1 MAVLDNELLEDA
13 ALDAEI
19 VAHVQRTLPAEVAAR
34 FDEEQLYYFHDLIEE
49 FLAESDILEAEPD
62 EEGFVNV
69 DLERIADTL
78 RRTAL
83 KDKVAISRSKTLN
96 SSSRPNCLTA
106 MTLSDAFGLVP
117 HHTTT
122 SLADLRDR

>member
-69 DLERIADTL
+69 DPQNWQ
-78 RRTAL
+78 
-83 KDKVAISRSKTLN
+83 V
-96 SSSRPNCLTA
+96 
-106 MTLSDAFGLVP
+106 
-117 HHTTT
+117 
-122 SLADLRDR
+122 

>member
-19 VAHVQRTLPAEVAAR
+19 VSHVQRTLPAEVAAR

-62 EEGFVNV
+62 ERGFCQCRFGTHSRH
-69 DLERIADTL
+69 LAPHGTQRQGGRFRG
-78 RRTAL
+78 RR
-83 KDKVAISRSKTLN
+83 
-96 SSSRPNCLTA
+96 P
-106 MTLSDAFGLVP
+106 
-117 HHTTT
+117 
-122 SLADLRDR
+122 

>member
-19 VAHVQRTLPAEVAAR
+19 VAHVRRSLPSEVSAR

-49 FLAESDILEAEPD
+49 FLADSDILDAEPD

-69 DLERIADTL
+69 DLERIAETL
-78 RRTAL
+78 RRTAH
-83 KDKVAISRSKTLN
+83 KDKVGDFSIEDLELVDEAE
-96 SSSRPNCLTA
+96 
-106 MTLSDAFGLVP
+106 LSYGDDFE
-117 HHTTT
+117 
-122 SLADLRDR
+122 

>member
-19 VAHVQRTLPAEVAAR
+19 VAHVQRTLPAR

-83 KDKVAISRSKTLN
+83 KDKVGDFAVEDLELIVE
-96 SSSRPNCLTA
+96 A
-106 MTLSDAFGLVP
+106 ELSYGDDFE
-117 HHTTT
+117 
-122 SLADLRDR
+122 

>member
-19 VAHVQRTLPAEVAAR
+19 VAHVRRSLPSEVSVR

-49 FLAESDILEAEPD
+49 FLADSDILDAEPD

-69 DLERIADTL
+69 DLDRIAETL
-78 RRTAL
+78 RRTAH
-83 KDKVAISRSKTLN
+83 KDKVGDFSLEDLELVVEAE
-96 SSSRPNCLTA
+96 
-106 MTLSDAFGLVP
+106 LSYGDDFE
-117 HHTTT
+117 
-122 SLADLRDR
+122 

>member
-1 MAVLDNELLEDA
+1 MRKSW
-13 ALDAEI
+13 
-19 VAHVQRTLPAEVAAR
+19 RTLPAEVAAR

-83 KDKVAISRSKTLN
+83 KDKVGDFAVEDLELIVE
-96 SSSRPNCLTA
+96 A
-106 MTLSDAFGLVP
+106 ELSYGDDFE
-117 HHTTT
+117 
-122 SLADLRDR
+122 

>member
-19 VAHVQRTLPAEVAAR
+19 VAHVQRALPAEVAAR

-83 KDKVAISRSKTLN
+83 KDKVGDFAVEDLELIVE
-96 SSSRPNCLTA
+96 A
-106 MTLSDAFGLVP
+106 ELSYGDDFE
-117 HHTTT
+117 
-122 SLADLRDR
+122 

>member
-34 FDEEQLYYFHDLIEE
+34 FIEE

-83 KDKVAISRSKTLN
+83 KDKVGDFAVEDLELIVE
-96 SSSRPNCLTA
+96 A
-106 MTLSDAFGLVP
+106 ELSYGDDFE
-117 HHTTT
+117 
-122 SLADLRDR
+122 

>member
-49 FLAESDILEAEPD
+49 FLAESDILEAKPD

-83 KDKVAISRSKTLN
+83 KDKVGDFAVEDLELIVE
-96 SSSRPNCLTA
+96 A
-106 MTLSDAFGLVP
+106 ELSYGDDFE
-117 HHTTT
+117 
-122 SLADLRDR
+122 

>member
-34 FDEEQLYYFHDLIEE
+34 FDEEQLYYFHDLIERIPCRE
-49 FLAESDILEAEPD
+49 RHPRSRTRRR
-62 EEGFVNV
+62 GFCQC
-69 DLERIADTL
+69 RSGTHSRTL

-83 KDKVAISRSKTLN
+83 KDKVGDFRGR
-96 SSSRPNCLTA
+96 RP
-106 MTLSDAFGLVP
+106 
-117 HHTTT
+117 
-122 SLADLRDR
+122 